1 MKNQF
6 SKAIEN
12 LVESRS
18 ALRVATVLFLYSND
32 ISVSIG
38 DKVISQERLTKLLRD
53 DEVLVFDS
61 LKNSSNIIK
70 FEPLMGATF
79 KAEFRESDEVR
90 YFIEP
95 VIRRISLYDSRIT
108 SLYEQFMNSY
118 NECKN
123 LNPQFVV
130 KYEALFK
137 V

>member
-79 KAEFRESDEVR
+79 KA
-90 YFIEP
+90 
-95 VIRRISLYDSRIT
+95 
-108 SLYEQFMNSY
+108 
-118 NECKN
+118 
-123 LNPQFVV
+123 
-130 KYEALFK
+130 
-137 V
+137 